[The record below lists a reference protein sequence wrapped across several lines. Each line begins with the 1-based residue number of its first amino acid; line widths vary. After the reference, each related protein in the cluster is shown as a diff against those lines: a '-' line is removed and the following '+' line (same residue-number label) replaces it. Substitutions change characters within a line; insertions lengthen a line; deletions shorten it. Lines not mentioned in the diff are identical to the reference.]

1 MFTSKELNLRQRRW
15 LDILKDYGMCI
26 FYHPCKDDIVVDAL
40 NWLSIG
46 RTAHVKEEKRDILK
60 DVHRLACLGIR
71 LMDFTKGGIVVT
83 NKLESSIVSKV

>member
-1 MFTSKELNLRQRRW
+1 
-15 LDILKDYGMCI
+15 MCI

-71 LMDFTKGGIVVT
+71 LMDFTKGVLVVT
-83 NKLESSIVSKV
+83 YKLESSIVSKV

>member
-1 MFTSKELNLRQRRW
+1 
-15 LDILKDYGMCI
+15 MCI

-60 DVHRLACLGIR
+60 DVHRLACLGVR
-71 LMDFTKGGIVVT
+71 LVDFTEGEIVVT
-83 NKLESSIVSKV
+83 NKFESSIMFMV

>member
-1 MFTSKELNLRQRRW
+1 MS
-15 LDILKDYGMCI
+15 ILHHSGKANV
-26 FYHPCKDDIVVDAL
+26 VVDAL
-40 NWLSIG
+40 SRLST
-46 RTAHVKEEKRDILK
+46 RSTTHVKEEKRDILK